1 MHARFD
7 FAIAIDADVPFEVV
21 ADTIQDVGVAEIL
34 LTGDIDFERLAIYSF
49 QVEQPQSNNSD
60 LLLLLSAGF
69 CH

>member
-7 FAIAIDADVPFEVV
+7 FTIAIDADVPFEIM

-34 LTGDIDFERLAIYSF
+34 LTGDIDFERLATYRF
-49 QVEQPQSNNSD
+49 QVENYYSSNFD
-60 LLLLLSAGF
+60 LRLLLSVGF